1 MGYLMSTLTKKKQ
14 KNTEVF
20 RLKLKKV
27 GFTSLLCYIICHP
40 VCNISPPP
48 PPQSEGNSPKGAVYS
63 VVELVSVKD
72 IKEPDSAPPSSVS
85 NPEVCHR

>member
-27 GFTSLLCYIICHP
+27 GFTSLLCYIICHS

-48 PPQSEGNSPKGAVYS
+48 PPSLKETVLK
-63 VVELVSVKD
+63 ELCTQWL
-72 IKEPDSAPPSSVS
+72 
-85 NPEVCHR
+85 N